1 MTHLQLVASR
11 FFRRDKMASKANWK
25 TNSKVSGAA
34 DEIMRRTGC
43 NLEDVTS
50 HQVAKKLGL
59 KKANGLMVQNLN
71 AYKAQVQANA
81 SKAVVALP
89 QSVEISVDAQLDEQ
103 RKQQG
108 TVIKQQL
115 TAVLTEMQNTM
126 NRTNAANVRAADNA
140 RNELADVADLLVE
153 AEEVSNELE
162 IKVASLEAKLKEAE
176 LLAESRQGT
185 IEVLK
190 QILQSK
196 TQDHETDVSDG
207 AASFAIEKAPSQPLQ
222 TKTPLPS
229 ENIQAAAPTSTTAS
243 SRHETTAIPVR
254 EPAKPHDP
262 SAADRPP
269 LTPATAE
276 DSRPSENNLQH
287 DAEKT

>member
-1 MTHLQLVASR
+1 
-11 FFRRDKMASKANWK
+11 MASKANWK

-34 DEIMRRTGC
+34 DEIMRTTGC

-108 TVIKQQL
+108 LVIKQQL

-140 RNELADVADLLVE
+140 RDELADVADLLVE

-196 TQDHETDVSDG
+196 TQYHETDVSDG
-207 AASFAIEKAPSQPLQ
+207 AASFAIEKTPSQSIQ
-222 TKTPLPS
+222 TKTSLPN
-229 ENIQAAAPTSTTAS
+229 ENLQAAAPTSTTAS
-243 SRHETTAIPVR
+243 SRHETAAIPAG
-254 EPAKPHDP
+254 EPAKQNNR

-269 LTPATAE
+269 LTSATAE
-276 DSRPSENNLQH
+276 HSRPSENNLQH
-287 DAEKT
+287 DSEKT